1 MGYCCIR
8 VRLHGKDTDTSTG
21 QGPKSTEALHG
32 VAHGFAIIIENGTQ
46 GTCGT
51 SQKHMLIYSSRTF
64 HTCLDLRAHMTKPG
78 FPSSIGTHKDQRM
91 MLSVKITCY
100 TQDLALDSVYE
111 LSVHACCIFLDV
123 RLSCALSNSPQ
134 KVCSLLGSAKPACSQ
149 RHVC

>member
-51 SQKHMLIYSSRTF
+51 SQKHMLIYSSRTI
-64 HTCLDLRAHMTKPG
+64 HICLDLRAHMTKPG
-78 FPSSIGTHKDQRM
+78 FPSSIGTHKDLRM

-100 TQDLALDSVYE
+100 IPRIWHLTQ
-111 LSVHACCIFLDV
+111 CM
-123 RLSCALSNSPQ
+123 SCQFMPVAFSWMS
-134 KVCSLLGSAKPACSQ
+134 G
-149 RHVC
+149 